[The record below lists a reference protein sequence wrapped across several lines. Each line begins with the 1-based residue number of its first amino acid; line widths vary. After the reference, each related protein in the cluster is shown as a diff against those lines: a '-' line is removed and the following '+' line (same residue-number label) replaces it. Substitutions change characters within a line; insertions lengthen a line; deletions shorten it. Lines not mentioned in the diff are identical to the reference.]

1 MPLPFVEVAVRASRE
16 QADPVGRK
24 QLRMTERAQHLTN
37 VLVSMFSYWECGCP
51 KAAAAYPDLRWSPA
65 RRVAAENLFQDV
77 FEFCRAAGRDAH
89 AARGLGRL
97 QKLASELA
105 SLPGEA
111 YERQQRPDTEP
122 GWDMQAGQLS
132 ADTLARALEVQ
143 PDRVKLKTPGPGC
156 DPADHLTGKQLA
168 EYVSYMDRCLA
179 PEAWPAPLPRRCHRI
194 SKDNELKLVKDLL
207 ERGMGTLVPACDV
220 PRDKAGCPLAS
231 GWFAVEHSEKWDRL
245 IQDRRPQN
253 ATEERL
259 AWLQLPSGEQL
270 KLLRL
275 NSPSEHV
282 RGTVYD
288 LKTYFYQV
296 KRPQGTESRN
306 VVGRAWQGR
315 QLGKLAPDPNQHYF
329 VALTVW
335 GMGDANS
342 CDVCQETN
350 VSILRK
356 SGCMTPAESL
366 NAQLTVPVGR
376 TWEGNYLDDHLTV
389 QVFSDSERGKGLR
402 DTEIGER
409 AKQAWEQ
416 AGLPRSV
423 EKDVIEQPDF
433 TAWGTEVRDGPGE
446 VGSPLHKRRILASL
460 TLDILESKKISKG
473 MFRMLLAN
481 YVHPFSHRREL
492 FGCFHRSFTWLESLT
507 SERDLVTIPADI
519 RDELFAAAALLALG
533 VAHIRWPVDPE
544 VSASDA
550 TEDSYGSCTAKVP
563 SKISRALFRVGAHRG
578 EHVRLDW
585 NEIDQVLAPTR
596 MCRPLSDINEA
607 FASFDW
613 KVQRGGRFSKHS
625 HINLQEMRALK
636 GEIRR
641 RGFQNIQKV
650 LNEVPEAPAFGG
662 AAGLGSSGRP
672 GRRAPKQFDD
682 SKGVSRKVVGVTRG
696 SDQIDDSNGI
706 TERRQGKEAS
716 RGRESA
722 GTTFVCGVDSR
733 VCAGAFGKG
742 RSSSFKLNG
751 ILRTVMPYLLSCR
764 CHVALVWIGTHF
776 NPADAP
782 SRFRP
787 LPEPGPPPAW
797 IEASR
802 RAASAAAARAEARRA
817 AGSPDAPAADQGKAR
832 AEAAPE
838 GVSAE
843 EAPCP
848 VGAVAGSS
856 AAEVCAPPPCSPLPW
871 AVPGGRARR
880 WQKREHFAGKGE
892 VTRAWAAA
900 GAWIEPPLDAYP
912 PEGYRPERD
921 LLLAVNARR
930 ELAQIRTHAVRVGV
944 WATPCTTFGLL
955 YQNCGPG
962 TRTADRPQGD
972 GTRPAERQG
981 NSLGL
986 TTAAGCT
993 ALGEEGGLWVVE
1005 NPLPLRLMARE
1016 GVYLVECDMC
1026 QFGLAPPDEPEARH
1040 KKSTYLLGNFP
1051 ELRRLGRRCQGK
1063 CKHVHL
1069 EGAVK
1074 IAGRWQKRAA
1084 LASAYTPEFAQ
1095 ALAAALAAAEA
1106 RLRGS
1111 PMQASLHGEA
1121 HAGRL
1126 VKAAEE
1132 LTAYGRSHGWGRL
1145 DRWLP
1150 DASRGRVVKRLI
1162 EVIQYLFNEK
1172 RPIAEA
1178 RCAVLAVQQRRPDL
1192 RGQLGGAWDSVRSWA
1207 FGEDSQTR
1215 TPIPREIQR
1224 TLRRWALAKALL
1236 LSRPPCLALL
1246 ECSIF
1251 VRVAMDG
1258 LLRPGE
1264 GANLKGMHVRFNRRK
1279 SPDQAVLVIE
1289 SPKNKA
1295 FLGKRQT
1302 VLLTRPSTVAWLQ
1315 WWMHRVGPDD
1325 PVFPSGYSGLRQIHV
1340 GLVKQLGIPQ
1350 FTLAGLRAG
1359 GATELFMRTRN
1370 IAWVKFHG
1378 RWASERSLAHYIQ
1391 EANAAAALSDL
1402 EPSIAEVL
1410 CRIRAEF
1417 SCLDVGPPCI
1427 G

>member
-97 QKLASELA
+97 QKLASELV

-111 YERQQRPDTEP
+111 CERQQRPDAEP

-207 ERGMGTLVPACDV
+207 ERGMGTLVPAADV

-231 GWFAVEHSEKWDRL
+231 GWFAVEHSEKWGRL

-282 RGTVYD
+282 RGAVCD

-350 VSILRK
+350 VSILQK
-356 SGCMTPAESL
+356 HGCMTPAESL

-423 EKDVIEQPDF
+423 EKDVVEQPDF

-446 VGSPLHKRRILASL
+446 VGSPLRKRRILASL

-507 SERDLVTIPADI
+507 SERDLVAIPADI

-613 KVQRGGRFSKHS
+613 KVQRGGRFTKHS

-682 SKGVSRKVVGVTRG
+682 SKGVSWKVVSVTRG
-696 SDQIDDSNGI
+696 SDQIDDSKGI
-706 TERRQGKEAS
+706 TEGRQGKEAS

-722 GTTFVCGVDSR
+722 GTTFACGVDSR

-751 ILRTVMPYLLSCR
+751 ILRSIMPYLLSCR

-776 NPADAP
+776 EPAGAP

-838 GVSAE
+838 GASAE

-848 VGAVAGSS
+848 VGAAADSPAAG
-856 AAEVCAPPPCSPLPW
+856 VCAPPPCSPLPW

-880 WQKREHFAGKGE
+880 WQMREYFAGKGE
-892 VTRAWAAA
+892 VARAWAAA

-912 PEGYRPERD
+912 PEGYRPEHD
-921 LLLAVNARR
+921 LLLAANARR
-930 ELAQIRTHAVRVGV
+930 ELAQIRAHAVRVGV

-955 YQNCGPG
+955 CQNCGPG
-962 TRTADRPQGD
+962 ARTADRPQGD
-972 GTRPAERQG
+972 GTWPAERQG

-1005 NPLPLRLMARE
+1005 NPRRSWLFRQPAMQRLMARE

-1084 LASAYTPEFAQ
+1084 LASACTPEFAR
-1095 ALAAALAAAEA
+1095 ALAAALAAAET

-1150 DASRGRVVKRLI
+1150 GASRGRVVKRLI

-1246 ECSIF
+1246 EYSVF
-1251 VRVAMDG
+1251 ARVAMGG

-1279 SPDQAVLVIE
+1279 SSDQAVLVIE

-1340 GLVKQLGIPQ
+1340 GLAKQLGIPQ
-1350 FTLAGLRAG
+1350 FTLAGLRA
-1359 GATELFMRTRN
+1359 
-1370 IAWVKFHG
+1370 
-1378 RWASERSLAHYIQ
+1378 
-1391 EANAAAALSDL
+1391 
-1402 EPSIAEVL
+1402 
-1410 CRIRAEF
+1410 
-1417 SCLDVGPPCI
+1417 
-1427 G
+1427 